1 MVWNNVKK
9 GGFKKVS
16 EARDERVVITV
27 TPEEKKKIEDAAR
40 SYGMPM
46 TAYCRYVLL
55 FRKEKE

>member
-1 MVWNNVKK
+1 MDN
-9 GGFKKVS
+9 FRS
-16 EARDERVVITV
+16 ERVVITV

-55 FRKEKE
+55 FRKEKK

>member
-1 MVWNNVKK
+1 MDNV
-9 GGFKKVS
+9 
-16 EARDERVVITV
+16 RTERVVITV

-46 TAYCRYVLL
+46 TTYCRYVLL